1 MKECEHKL
9 IIKMHQLEGEKCL
22 ITDELCEDNPNC
34 YYKKLQK
41 IEEFSSKTEYEYEG
55 CENCIKYIFQQIKQ
69 IINEDK

>member
-9 IIKMHQLEGEKCL
+9 TIKMHQLEGEKCL
-22 ITDELCEDNPNC
+22 IYDNLCEENPNC